1 MTESE
6 LREATKGTAVYA
18 RISPEHKLR
27 LVRALQAEGAVVAA
41 TGDGVNDAPALKQAE
56 IGVAMGETGT
66 DAAREAADVVLADD
80 NFATIAVAVREGRVL
95 FANLKKAVR
104 YYLALKLA
112 LVTASLVAVLA
123 QLPVPFAPIQIIV
136 MELFMDLGA
145 SVAFTS
151 ERPEADVMHQ
161 PPRDPRR
168 SFMDRDMRLGIL
180 GGGISLALA
189 VVGVYLWAWWRGGE
203 TREAQTMGF
212 AIWMVGHL
220 ALAGYMRSERQPL
233 SRLGL
238 FSNRALLLWAASA
251 LTLLVAAV
259 YLPPLQDVLRTAP
272 LAPTDWL
279 VIVAAAV
286 LAPAWMEVAKLV
298 RWEEGRLDRED
309 AK

>member
-1 MTESE
+1 
-6 LREATKGTAVYA
+6 
-18 RISPEHKLR
+18 
-27 LVRALQAEGAVVAA
+27 
-41 TGDGVNDAPALKQAE
+41 
-56 IGVAMGETGT
+56 
-66 DAAREAADVVLADD
+66 
-80 NFATIAVAVREGRVL
+80 
-95 FANLKKAVR
+95 
-104 YYLALKLA
+104 
-112 LVTASLVAVLA
+112 
-123 QLPVPFAPIQIIV
+123 
-136 MELFMDLGA
+136 
-145 SVAFTS
+145 
-151 ERPEADVMHQ
+151 
-161 PPRDPRR
+161 
-168 SFMDRDMRLGIL
+168 
-180 GGGISLALA
+180 
-189 VVGVYLWAWWRGGE
+189 
-203 TREAQTMGF
+203 
-212 AIWMVGHL
+212 MVGHL